1 MNCFGTL
8 FFCSEAALEQNCYLW
23 KETNRNEKHVIPT
36 AWLHIINLMIRRGAG
51 HFPFSFTHHTPL
63 ECTFFVFF
71 FFFFYVTAVAFV
83 EKYSVKWTEHRR
95 QANKL
100 CYMYTVHLNILAW
113 FCVQMVILVTGSSC
127 KNEHC

>member
-1 MNCFGTL
+1 MYFLCL
-8 FFCSEAALEQNCYLW
+8 LL
-23 KETNRNEKHVIPT
+23 
-36 AWLHIINLMIRRGAG
+36 
-51 HFPFSFTHHTPL
+51 
-63 ECTFFVFF
+63 
-71 FFFFYVTAVAFV
+71 FFFYVTAVAFV